1 MAPKK
6 SKTTV
11 TKTTVK
17 KPAGLIK
24 AGLIKK
30 RPASSGSVLDEMQH
44 VEDELT
50 NMSATAQKE
59 IRAKRRVL
67 ELAAAATK
75 AGTANG
81 EELPGH
87 VMEMITIAQSK
98 TSGKNEAMR
107 KIALAAVEKIPGK
120 NKYKLVVQQPFFE
133 EYKAKYEEKYGLSV
147 EKGETES
154 FMTARIGG
162 PEAMKAAI
170 DSGEVEVI
178 QDEAS
183 GKTFYKRF
191 EIEAGRKVGS
201 ISSSRVGGVQ
211 KITKMMAD
219 EAVKAIEA
227 LEWKLASTPAT
238 KAKKFIEGG
247 CDKVWLDQVKKAI
260 AGAEKCLA
268 DAVKTRKLLDQPGL
282 PVPSVVEHKETL
294 RVGIAKQQEA
304 LSSLSMYAMLEEFG
318 DKTPDKVR
326 TEIGTC
332 IGSTRSLHDTFQ
344 MMKAFV
350 HKCKRG

>member
-98 TSGKNEAMR
+98 TSGKNDAMR

-133 EYKAKYEEKYGLSV
+133 EYKAKYEEKYGLALQ
-147 EKGETES
+147 KGETES

-162 PEAMKAAI
+162 TEQMKAAI
-170 DSGEVEVI
+170 ASGEVEVI

-201 ISSSRVGGVQ
+201 VISSRVGGY
-211 KITKMMAD
+211 
-219 EAVKAIEA
+219 
-227 LEWKLASTPAT
+227 
-238 KAKKFIEGG
+238 
-247 CDKVWLDQVKKAI
+247 
-260 AGAEKCLA
+260 
-268 DAVKTRKLLDQPGL
+268 R
-282 PVPSVVEHKETL
+282 
-294 RVGIAKQQEA
+294 
-304 LSSLSMYAMLEEFG
+304 
-318 DKTPDKVR
+318 
-326 TEIGTC
+326 
-332 IGSTRSLHDTFQ
+332 RS
-344 MMKAFV
+344 
-350 HKCKRG
+350 RR